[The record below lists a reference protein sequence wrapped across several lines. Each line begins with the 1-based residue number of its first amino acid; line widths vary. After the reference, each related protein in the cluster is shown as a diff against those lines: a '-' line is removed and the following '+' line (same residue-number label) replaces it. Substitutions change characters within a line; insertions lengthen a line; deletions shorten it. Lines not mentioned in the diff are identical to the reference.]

1 MPLYTFFL
9 DYRGGTYLSQIR
21 ASSPSKATK
30 VWTKKLDHAAIQ
42 GMGDKSKER
51 LIQELHD
58 EVPIAIDGL
67 EKTWCCTALVQG
79 HLVLIH
85 LVETAE

>member
-21 ASSPSKATK
+21 ASSPSKAIK
-30 VWTKKLDHAAIQ
+30 VWMKRLDPASIQ

-51 LIQELHD
+51 LIQELHN
-58 EVPIAIDGL
+58 EVPTAIDDL
-67 EKTWCCTALVQG
+67 ERTWCCTALVQG
-79 HLVLIH
+79 HLILIH
-85 LVETAE
+85 FVETAE